1 MTRKLSISSTAFE
14 DLIRR
19 LPAYVD
25 VVITADAT
33 HKFLQLDDV
42 TYVAPLE
49 GVAR

>member
-19 LPAYVD
+19 LPDYVD
-25 VVITADAT
+25 FIVTADKT
-33 HKFLQLDDV
+33 HKFLELDDV

-49 GVAR
+49 EVAS

>member
-1 MTRKLSISSTAFE
+1 MTRRITITSTAFE

-25 VVITADAT
+25 VVLTADAT
-33 HKFLQLDDV
+33 HKYAELDGV

-49 GVAR
+49 AVAR

>member
-1 MTRKLSISSTAFE
+1 MTRRLTITSTAFE

-19 LPAYVD
+19 LPDYVD
-25 VVITADAT
+25 CIITADAT
-33 HKFLQLDDV
+33 HKYLELDSV

>member
-1 MTRKLSISSTAFE
+1 MTRRISISSSAFE

-25 VVITADAT
+25 VVVTADST
-33 HKFLQLDDV
+33 HKFCELDDV

-49 GVAR
+49 VA